1 MTRISSRYADSV
13 TDRGKPG
20 RQDDEVGERPSS
32 ELVTERLSTAE
43 VEDDIAEAQREMEF
57 AAVERLIFFTDA
69 VVAIALTLLAV
80 ELPIPGGIQNAESIS
95 ISEMLRDARQ
105 HIDDYIAFLISFVV
119 IATHW
124 QIHHRVFRYVRI
136 ATRPIIRLNIYWLLL
151 IVITPF
157 TTKMLS
163 IGDMNL
169 LRFGVYA
176 ATQALQFT
184 IFAVIVVLIIR
195 SQHVPAGAAVQR
207 LQDGLRQAVV
217 AAIGFAVSIPLYLLI
232 QQWAFYLWALVPT
245 AARIIRLLWRRRT
258 SA

>member
-1 MTRISSRYADSV
+1 
-13 TDRGKPG
+13 
-20 RQDDEVGERPSS
+20 
-32 ELVTERLSTAE
+32 
-43 VEDDIAEAQREMEF
+43 
-57 AAVERLIFFTDA
+57 
-69 VVAIALTLLAV
+69 
-80 ELPIPGGIQNAESIS
+80 
-95 ISEMLRDARQ
+95 
-105 HIDDYIAFLISFVV
+105 
-119 IATHW
+119 
-124 QIHHRVFRYVRI
+124 
-136 ATRPIIRLNIYWLLL
+136 
-151 IVITPF
+151 
-157 TTKMLS
+157 MLS
-163 IGDMNL
+163 VGDMNL

-195 SQHVPAGAAVQR
+195 SQHVPAGAALQR

>member
-1 MTRISSRYADSV
+1 MFWTWIEAHY
-13 TDRGKPG
+13 
-20 RQDDEVGERPSS
+20 
-32 ELVTERLSTAE
+32 LSIPLT
-43 VEDDIAEAQREMEF
+43 I
-57 AAVERLIFFTDA
+57 
-69 VVAIALTLLAV
+69 VAI
-80 ELPIPGGIQNAESIS
+80 
-95 ISEMLRDARQ
+95 
-105 HIDDYIAFLISFVV
+105 IAGAIL
-119 IATHW
+119 
-124 QIHHRVFRYVRI
+124 VR
-136 ATRPIIRLNIYWLLL
+136 WLLL

-163 IGDMNL
+163 VGDMNL

-195 SQHVPAGAAVQR
+195 SQHVPTGAALQR